1 MLIAC
6 VRDYILAWACV
17 KLILG
22 RYKLVNMLTDATCT
36 QGQSVLNVCN
46 LELVGGVILC

>member
-1 MLIAC
+1 MRQRLE
-6 VRDYILAWACV
+6 LAWACV

-36 QGQSVLNVCN
+36 LGQCVINVSN
-46 LELVGGVILC
+46 LELADDVILR